1 MPNNKKNRNV
11 KNIEKNN
18 NGLPSFNINWLI
30 TIYLTP
36 LRNSLFTRFC
46 EN

>member
-18 NGLPSFNINWLI
+18 NRLPAVSINCLTTVFSILI
-30 TIYLTP
+30 INP
-36 LRNSLFTRFC
+36 LK
-46 EN
+46 

>member
-18 NGLPSFNINWLI
+18 NGLPFCNINWYIPTLV
-30 TIYLTP
+30 
-36 LRNSLFTRFC
+36 NS
-46 EN
+46 

>member
-18 NGLPSFNINWLI
+18 NGIAACNINCLSKI
-30 TIYLTP
+30 SISTGAKAL
-36 LRNSLFTRFC
+36 
-46 EN
+46 

>member
-18 NGLPSFNINWLI
+18 NGIAACNINC
-30 TIYLTP
+30 LTTVFP
-36 LRNSLFTRFC
+36 ILLKNSIK
-46 EN
+46 

>member
-18 NGLPSFNINWLI
+18 NGLPSCNINW
-30 TIYLTP
+30 
-36 LRNSLFTRFC
+36 
-46 EN
+46 EMEE